1 MNTRE
6 LITYIKR
13 VSPAWSRQDIL
24 EFINTTISTV
34 YSVPTEA
41 MRYRDQLTGKSPV
54 LTTTAGQLKYELS
67 VPVIGADIQFIKE
80 VYISNEVYT
89 YYGTRV
95 EDSIK
100 YSIKNANGDSN
111 ATVLFSEDPMGSS
124 YTIDCFRRPNIL
136 LSESNEIDLPLNLVF
151 PSLYRGVIG
160 MIEIAEHGE
169 SNSYERFDKEEL
181 PEIRSV
187 LNSGPTTDLFLT
199 SGSGF

>member
-41 MRYRDQLTGKSPV
+41 MRYRDQLTGKSPLLV
-54 LTTTAGQLKYELS
+54 TTAGQLKYELS
-67 VPVIGADIQFIKE
+67 ASLIGADIQFIKE
-80 VYISNEVYT
+80 VYIPNETYT
-89 YYGTRV
+89 YYGTKI

-100 YSIKNANGDSN
+100 YSIKNSNGNSN
-111 ATVLFSEDPMGSS
+111 ATVLFSEDPMGGS
-124 YTIDCFRRPNIL
+124 YAVECFRKPNIL
-136 LSESNEIDLPLNLVF
+136 LSESNEIDLPLDLVF
-151 PSLYRGVIG
+151 PSLYRGVVG

-181 PEIRSV
+181 PEIRAA
-187 LNSGPTTDLFLT
+187 LNSGPSTNLFLT